1 VAYRGADPTAVMGRR
16 IGAYLLDGL
25 ILGVLAVA
33 IMAPSAFGALKTAPT
48 GTYDCTTAVQA
59 TTERPRLLAVC
70 LDSGGEIKYMTT
82 GDAARIQ
89 RSFVLVTALEW
100 VVFYVLLQGLAGA
113 SLGKLAL
120 GLRVVK
126 PNGEYAGI
134 GRCAL
139 RTLILPIDAACCAII
154 GLLTSFKS
162 RGHRRLGDM
171 AADTLVI
178 GKDDQQA
185 LQLARSGAALPDR
198 RTLAA
203 AQYAETI
210 RPNTPTWEERANQ
223 IHIPGAPAIP
233 GTEQA
238 LANQQQRPDQAPSA
252 AETTWDE
259 RRGAYVWFDP
269 ESQSWLQHD
278 AVTGQWKPLDT

>member
-1 VAYRGADPTAVMGRR
+1 MAYRGADPTAVMGRR

-25 ILGVLAVA
+25 ILAVIALA
-33 IMAPSAFGALKTAPT
+33 ILAPSALGALKTAPA
-48 GTYDCTTAVQA
+48 GTYDCTTATQA

-70 LDSGGEIKYMTT
+70 LDTGGKIKYMTT
-82 GDAARIQ
+82 GDASRVQ

-113 SLGKLAL
+113 SLGKMAL

-154 GLLTSFKS
+154 GLLTSFRS

-203 AQYAETI
+203 AQYAETL
-210 RPNTPTWEERANQ
+210 RPTAPTWEERADQ

-238 LANQQQRPDQAPSA
+238 LAQQGSAPSPSA
-252 AETTWDE
+252 SDATWDE
-259 RRGAYVWFDP
+259 RRNAYVWFDP